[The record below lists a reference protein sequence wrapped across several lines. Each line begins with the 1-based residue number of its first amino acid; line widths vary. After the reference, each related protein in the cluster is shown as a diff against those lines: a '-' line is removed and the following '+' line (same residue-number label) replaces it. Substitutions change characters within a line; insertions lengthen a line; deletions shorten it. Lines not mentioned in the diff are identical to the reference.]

1 VSVDCRDHATMK
13 VDLTPIKHKL
23 KKVKG
28 VDGHDY
34 YRVDFNILA
43 QYHSAHVEYKWE
55 FQGTFISNM
64 RLLDCKLTFSSG
76 EIFDKVKCNY
86 I

>member
-1 VSVDCRDHATMK
+1 MK

-28 VDGHDY
+28 ADGNEY
-34 YRVDFNILA
+34 YRVDFQILA

-55 FQGTFISNM
+55 FLGTFIF
-64 RLLDCKLTFSSG
+64 CA
-76 EIFDKVKCNY
+76 
-86 I
+86 

>member
-1 VSVDCRDHATMK
+1 VPLLRVGEWRYERLDSKLMLWTDCRDHATMK
-13 VDLTPIKHKL
+13 VDITPIKHKL

-28 VDGHDY
+28 VDGNDY

-55 FQGTFISNM
+55 FQGS
-64 RLLDCKLTFSSG
+64 
-76 EIFDKVKCNY
+76 
-86 I
+86 